1 MFRMTDWLDRLI
13 PSAVPYP
20 IKGGIMR
27 GIRTLLAM
35 VLAGIATS
43 LADGTLI
50 ASIKVIPAAYAP
62 MVVIILG
69 AVLAA
74 IDKFLRERGLLEAQ
88 DHTDPEGLPVT
99 DPVTEEETADDPVV
113 VNDPVL
119 TTTDSLTGTTK
130 DTV

>member
-13 PSAVPYP
+13 PSSVPYP

-43 LADGTLI
+43 LADGTL
-50 ASIKVIPAAYAP
+50 IKVIPAAYAP